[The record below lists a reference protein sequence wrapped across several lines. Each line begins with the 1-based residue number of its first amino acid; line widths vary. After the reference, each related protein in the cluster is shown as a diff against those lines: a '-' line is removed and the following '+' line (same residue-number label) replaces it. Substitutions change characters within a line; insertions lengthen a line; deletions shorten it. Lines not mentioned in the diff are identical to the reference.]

1 MTKRRTIDLGVAVAA
16 RLGIWLIILASLFPI
31 YWMVSTSFKDPDS
44 ALRIPPEVIGF
55 APTLDNYAQLL
66 GGETSARGFGSL
78 LVNSIIV
85 AIGSTTL
92 ALLLGLPAAYALAR
106 VRFRGKRQLAMWIL
120 STTMFPPIVAV
131 IPVFLIAGNAGFID
145 TYPVLIVP
153 YTAFNLPLVIWM
165 LRSAIRQI
173 PAEIEESALV
183 DGSSRLG
190 MLRTMVLPLAAPGIA
205 AAAVLSV
212 FLSWNEFLFA
222 LTLTRS
228 QARTAPVG
236 INEFTTMFGTEWG
249 NLTAGATLVVAPILV
264 MALLLGRR
272 LVSGLTFGA
281 VK

>member
-1 MTKRRTIDLGVAVAA
+1 MTLRRSLDFSVAVVA
-16 RLGIWLIILASLFPI
+16 RIAIWLIILASLVPI
-31 YWMVSTSFKDPDS
+31 YWMVTTSFKDPDT
-44 ALRIPPEVIGF
+44 ALQIPPNVFGF
-55 APTLDNYAQLL
+55 APTLDNYVNLL
-66 GGETSARGFGSL
+66 GGQTTARGFAPL

-85 AIGSTTL
+85 ALASTVLTL
-92 ALLLGLPAAYALAR
+92 VLGLPAAYALAR

-131 IPVFLIAGNAGFID
+131 IPVFLIAGSTGFID
-145 TYPVLIVP
+145 TYPVLIIP

-165 LRSAIRQI
+165 LRSAIKQI

-183 DGSSRLG
+183 DGASRLG
-190 MLRTMVLPLAAPGIA
+190 ILRTMILPLAAPGIA
-205 AAAVLSV
+205 AAAVLSI

-228 QARTAPVG
+228 EARTAPVG

-249 NLTAGATLVVAPILV
+249 NLSAGATLVVAPILV

>member
-1 MTKRRTIDLGVAVAA
+1 MSLRRPQDLALGVLARVA
-16 RLGIWLIILASLFPI
+16 IWLVILVSLVPI
-31 YWMVSTSFKDPDS
+31 YWMVTTSFKDPDA
-44 ALRIPPEVIGF
+44 ALQIPPTVLGF
-55 APTLDNYAQLL
+55 TPTLDNYVKLL
-66 GGETSARGFGSL
+66 GGDSTARGFGRL

-85 AIGSTTL
+85 AVASTTL
-92 ALLLGLPAAYALAR
+92 ALVLGLPAAYALAR
-106 VRFRGKRQLAMWIL
+106 IRFRGKRQLAMWIL

-145 TYPVLIVP
+145 TYPVLIIP

-190 MLRTMVLPLAAPGIA
+190 ILRTMILPLAAPGIA

-228 QARTAPVG
+228 EARTAPVG

-249 NLTAGATLVVAPILV
+249 NLSAGATLVVAPILV

>member
-1 MTKRRTIDLGVAVAA
+1 
-16 RLGIWLIILASLFPI
+16 
-31 YWMVSTSFKDPDS
+31 
-44 ALRIPPEVIGF
+44 
-55 APTLDNYAQLL
+55 
-66 GGETSARGFGSL
+66 
-78 LVNSIIV
+78 
-85 AIGSTTL
+85 
-92 ALLLGLPAAYALAR
+92 
-106 VRFRGKRQLAMWIL
+106 
-120 STTMFPPIVAV
+120 MFPPIVAV

-190 MLRTMVLPLAAPGIA
+190 ILRTMILPLAAPGIA

-228 QARTAPVG
+228 EARTAPVG

-249 NLTAGATLVVAPILV
+249 NLSAGATLVVAPILF

>member
-1 MTKRRTIDLGVAVAA
+1 VDIGVAVLA
-16 RLGIWLIILASLFPI
+16 RVAIWLIILASLLPI
-31 YWMVSTSFKDPDS
+31 YWMVTTSFKNPDA
-44 ALRIPPEVIGF
+44 ALQIPPNVIGF
-55 APTLDNYAQLL
+55 SPTLDNYVQLL
-66 GGETSARGFGSL
+66 GGATTARGFGRL
-78 LVNSIIV
+78 LLNSIIV
-85 AIGSTTL
+85 AVASTGL
-92 ALLLGLPAAYALAR
+92 ALALGLPAAYALAR

-190 MLRTMVLPLAAPGIA
+190 ILRTMVLPLAAPGIA

-228 QARTAPVG
+228 AARTAPVG

-249 NLTAGATLVVAPILV
+249 NLSAGATLVVAPILV
-264 MALLLGRR
+264 LALLLGRR

>member
-1 MTKRRTIDLGVAVAA
+1 MDLGVAVLA
-16 RLGIWLIILASLFPI
+16 RVAIWLIILASLVPI
-31 YWMVSTSFKDPDS
+31 YWMVTTSFKDPEA
-44 ALRIPPEVIGF
+44 ALQIPPNVVGF
-55 APTLDNYAQLL
+55 APTLDNYVELL
-66 GGETSARGFGSL
+66 GGETTARGFAPL
-78 LVNSIIV
+78 LANSIIV
-85 AIGSTTL
+85 AIASTAL
-92 ALLLGLPAAYALAR
+92 ALVLGLPAAYALAR
-106 VRFRGKRQLAMWIL
+106 IRFRGKRHLAMWIL

-190 MLRTMVLPLAAPGIA
+190 ILRTMVLPLAAPGIA

-228 QARTAPVG
+228 EARTAPVG

-249 NLTAGATLVVAPILV
+249 NLSAGATLVVAPILV

>member
-1 MTKRRTIDLGVAVAA
+1 MTARRSVDFGVAVVA
-16 RLGIWLIILASLFPI
+16 RVGIWLIILVSLVPI
-31 YWMVSTSFKDPDS
+31 FWMVTTSFKAPDA
-44 ALRIPPEVIGF
+44 ALQIPPNVIGF
-55 APTLDNYAQLL
+55 TPTLDNYAKLL
-66 GGETSARGFGSL
+66 GGETTARGFAPL
-78 LVNSIIV
+78 LLNSVIV
-85 AIGSTTL
+85 AVASTAL
-92 ALLLGLPAAYALAR
+92 ALLIGLPAAYALAR
-106 VRFRGKRQLAMWIL
+106 VRFRAKRQLAMWIL

-131 IPVFLIAGNAGFID
+131 IPVFLIAGNAGLID
-145 TYPVLIVP
+145 TYQVLIVP

-165 LRSAIRQI
+165 LRSAIKQI

-190 MLRTMVLPLAAPGIA
+190 ILRTMILPLAAPGIA
-205 AAAVLSV
+205 AAAVLSI

>member
-1 MTKRRTIDLGVAVAA
+1 MTGRRPVDIGVAVLA
-16 RLGIWLIILASLFPI
+16 RVAIWLIILASLLPI
-31 YWMVSTSFKDPDS
+31 YWMVTTSFKNPDA
-44 ALRIPPEVIGF
+44 ALQIPPNVIGF
-55 APTLDNYAQLL
+55 SPTLDNYVQLL
-66 GGETSARGFGSL
+66 GGATTARGFGRL
-78 LVNSIIV
+78 LLNSIIV
-85 AIGSTTL
+85 AVASTGL
-92 ALLLGLPAAYALAR
+92 ALALGLPAAYALAR

-190 MLRTMVLPLAAPGIA
+190 ILRTMVLPLAAPGIA

-228 QARTAPVG
+228 AARTAPVG

-249 NLTAGATLVVAPILV
+249 NLSAGATLVVAPILV
-264 MALLLGRR
+264 LALLLGRR